1 MPKLNTVYDI
11 GAAFEAIENELIS
24 SMIRNMRR
32 HKLEEID
39 EDKQWTMW
47 QALQLKS
54 LEKYKKDNQKKH
66 GKQFKDINAQIK
78 TLITMSRSEGEMAQE
93 IAVLMTLV
101 ILTCFCATGCTEADQ
116 VSANIS
122 QEADNFNVTRKLTV
136 LNARTDTIL
145 LELTGTFALKN
156 NSSREL
162 EVIIETAEGKYQKD
176 YVYLNDYTMYVVED
190 ISGSDVDKY
199 HYEINFLPQWG
210 LKVTHND

>member
-1 MPKLNTVYDI
+1 MKRRATKRRATKRI
-11 GAAFEAIENELIS
+11 AAL
-24 SMIRNMRR
+24 
-32 HKLEEID
+32 
-39 EDKQWTMW
+39 
-47 QALQLKS
+47 
-54 LEKYKKDNQKKH
+54 
-66 GKQFKDINAQIK
+66 
-78 TLITMSRSEGEMAQE
+78 MA
-93 IAVLMTLV
+93 MV
-101 ILTCFCATGCTEADQ
+101 ILVCFVTTGCSEASK
-116 VSANIS
+116 VSMNIS

-156 NSSREL
+156 NSSNEL